1 MTQKKLFLLACAS
14 LAASGAYAGRILHIP
29 MDLQGRDAISE
40 TVSGSSIP
48 LFSKTYPENIAGAAG
63 NALRLDGFSAYAQGN
78 VTPGASDARAM
89 TFAMWVAPETYPV
102 IALDTP
108 TDEKIRMAGTL
119 DDNAHAGWQFALG
132 YTGKYAFEC
141 YSGGWKVTV
150 EASDLLP
157 TYEWSHL
164 VAVVDG
170 DSRTAVLY
178 RNGMQVGSAKCM
190 NTVDNSASK
199 ITVGRSADMKMTGP
213 FMINT
218 FNGLI
223 DDIEVFDKALTA
235 SEVAAYKAENEA
247 DLSIPASRYA
257 NQALRPRFHG
267 MPATAWTNE
276 CHGMTYSNGRFH
288 LFFQK
293 NANGPYMTR
302 LHWGH
307 ISSADL
313 ANWREERIAIAPGEP
328 YDIKGC
334 WSGTIVTDDVLTGG
348 KPAAIYTAVDYAK
361 ATICMATPDD
371 DDLLTWTKST
381 SNPLINGRPSGLSDD
396 FRDPYFF
403 RNGDDA
409 YIIVGTSKDGRGAV
423 TLHKMDPATKRFSN
437 DGRIFFSATSA
448 ADHGTFWEMPN
459 VTQMDDGR
467 WLFTVT
473 PLGTSQGVKCLYWVG
488 SIAADGT
495 FVPESGPR
503 TVEMNSMD
511 GYGLLSPTVYR
522 HEGKTLALGI
532 VPDKLPG
539 ENNYSLGW
547 AHCYSLPREWSLD
560 ASGNLLQKPYAGL
573 TALRS
578 ETAVSLADI
587 TLSGER
593 SLDPVSGRH
602 AEIEAVFKV
611 GTSRFGFT
619 FFGDG
624 SDAGRLYYDPATG
637 ELVADFTALNRWSND
652 RGSYGGVYRMKLP
665 ERPAAGSD
673 LKINFFIDG
682 SVLDIFVNDKWA
694 QSIRVFPQGEHA
706 DAIAAY
712 ADGETTARQIK
723 AWALKADGAG
733 IDGIF
738 DDATD
743 RGEVDGPVDVYHIS
757 GRMVRR
763 GVDRADAMAGL
774 DSGVY
779 VVGGKKVVVK

>member
-1 MTQKKLFLLACAS
+1 MKYNTLFLLACAA
-14 LAASGAYAGRILHIP
+14 LTATGAYAGRILHIP
-29 MDLQGRDAISE
+29 MELQGRDAIRE
-40 TVSGSSIP
+40 TVWDTDIP

-63 NALRLDGFSAYAQGN
+63 KSLRLDGFSAYAQGD
-78 VTPGASDARAM
+78 VTPGASDAKAM

-108 TDEKIRMAGTL
+108 TDEKIRLAGTL
-119 DDNAHAGWQFALG
+119 DDAAHAGWQFALG

-157 TYEWSHL
+157 TYGWSHL

-170 DSRTAVLY
+170 ESRNATLY
-178 RNGMQVGSAKCM
+178 RNGVQVGSARCM

-199 ITVGRSADMKMTGP
+199 ITIGKSPDMRMTGP

-223 DDIEVFDKALTA
+223 DDIEVYDRAMSA
-235 SEVAAYKAENEA
+235 SEISAYKAENDA

-257 NQALRPRFHG
+257 GQKLRPRLHG

-313 ANWREERIAIAPGEP
+313 ATWREERIAIAPGEP

-334 WSGTIVTDDVLTGG
+334 WSGAIVTDDVLTGG

-371 DDLLTWTKST
+371 DDLLRWTKST

-409 YIIVGTSKDGRGAV
+409 YIIVGTSKSGLGAA

-448 ADHGTFWEMPN
+448 NEHGTFWEMPN
-459 VTQMDDGR
+459 VTRMDDGR

-473 PLGTSQGVKCLYWVG
+473 PLGTSKGVKCLYWVG
-488 SIAADGT
+488 TIAVDGT
-495 FVPESGPR
+495 FVPEGGPR
-503 TVEMNSMD
+503 TVELDSKD
-511 GYGLLSPTVYR
+511 GYGLLSPTIYQ
-522 HEGKTLALGI
+522 HDGKTIALGI

-560 ASGNLLQKPYAGL
+560 ASGNLIQKPYSGL
-573 TALRS
+573 KSSRS
-578 ETAVSLADI
+578 ETSVSLSDVR
-587 TLSGER
+587 LNGER
-593 SLDPVSGRH
+593 SLAPVSGRH
-602 AEIEAVFKV
+602 AEVEAFFTV
-611 GTSRFGFT
+611 GASRFGFT

-624 SDAGRLYYDPATG
+624 SDMGRLCYDPATG
-637 ELVADFTALNRWSND
+637 EMVADLTALDRWSND
-652 RGSYGGVYRMKLP
+652 RGVYDGVYRMRLP
-665 ERPAAGSD
+665 ERPAVGSE
-673 LKINFFIDG
+673 LKINLFIDG
-682 SVLDIFVNDKWA
+682 SILDIFVNDKWA

-706 DAIAAY
+706 DAISVY
-712 ADGETTARQIK
+712 ADGETVARQIK
-723 AWALKADGAG
+723 AWTLKSGGAG

-738 DDATD
+738 DDETD
-743 RGEVDGPVDVYHIS
+743 RGETDGPVDVCHIS
-757 GRMVRR
+757 GRMVRG
-763 GVDRADAMAGL
+763 GVDRADAVAGL
-774 DSGVY
+774 DSGIY
-779 VVGGKKVVVK
+779 IIDGKKVVVK